1 MNKNKPEGTVTT
13 YYLTLNFKSMKKF
26 KLLNFRNFGIN
37 QKLLRTMKLTFLFLL
52 ACFLQVSA
60 TVYSQNT
67 KFTFD
72 VKNKRV
78 VDILRDIE
86 DQSEFRF
93 FYQREQVNVERKIDL
108 DITDQTVEN
117 ILTQIFNEVGVEFQV
132 RNDNLILL
140 KPAGMTYGMYEY
152 LAENGQ
158 QQRSVSGKVTDTNN
172 QPLPGVTVVMK
183 GTTQGTVTNADGNY
197 TLINIPEDATLVF
210 SFVGMRTQEVVVG
223 NQTRIDV
230 RLEEETIG
238 IEEVVAI
245 GYGTARRKDIT
256 GSVSSVDIE
265 NSPLAMTP
273 NVNALQSLKAT
284 TPGLNIGAT
293 NSAGQNPSLLV
304 RGQNSLNASNY
315 PLIVLDGVVFLGS
328 INDINPADISSVDI
342 LKDASSA
349 AVYGSRAANGVIIIN
364 TKRGKIGKPTLSF
377 SSSFGVYQWIQRPQM
392 ANLDKYIEK
401 LLIQVGSTDP
411 LNQLFPSEVY
421 NYQNGIT
428 YHVPDI
434 ISRTGQIQNNQLN
447 VSGSVEN
454 LNYYLSAGYTD
465 QKGVMIGDDYN
476 RISLKGRI
484 NTNIT
489 DWIQFSVDGTYNRSD
504 FSGIGVPTATIRY
517 GDSYMAYYRG
527 DPKDKLLE
535 KWPNTERS
543 PGLMPYGMNPLWP
556 TNANKDN
563 VVDDVDIQ
571 DFYYLNTFAHIDAPF
586 LEGLSYRLNFARNY
600 RTFKQERFYYENYFI
615 EGGFFQ
621 DLERYSPAT
630 TSGFLGQAQG
640 FVRDRKISNYVFD
653 NIVNF
658 KRQFDQHFVDVTLV
672 ATRDYQSDRQ
682 FQLDGNNFLDNGN
695 TLLGIDGLPLATN
708 QINSNA
714 HTEFS
719 NIGYLARLSYTLNDR
734 YHFTSSFRRDA
745 SSVFGA
751 RNKWGNFPSVGIA
764 WTITEEDFLSNHEF
778 INYLK
783 LKTSY
788 GKNGNQGISAYETLA
803 RVTSGST
810 GGLRYQ
816 FSNQP
821 GISRYGL
828 AISALGN
835 ELLGWETTTSFNGGI
850 EGSFLNNRLSLNL
863 DFYFS
868 KTVDQL
874 FVRQIPIMTGFS
886 SIRAS
891 MGQVDNKGIELSL
904 NTVNVQNNKLK
915 WTSNLT
921 FWQNRNTLAELYGDG
936 LDDIGNNLF
945 IGKSLGAIYG
955 FEWVGIVQEGDSD
968 YITKTGARPGYP
980 KYADLDGDGLITAD
994 KDRKILGYTK
1004 ENFRL
1009 NLSNNLNYGNFEFY
1023 VLLSGIF
1030 GGGENYYLD
1039 TNQGAFL
1046 VNQPGFN
1053 REEFLDKIDYWTP
1066 QNQNNNFP
1074 SSQFNHDGRFLGLQS
1089 RSFLKV
1095 QDIIISY
1102 TFRGSWLEQ
1111 MKIQGLRAH
1120 LSAQNIYTFTGWDGD
1135 PELGLGGWD
1144 RYYPVPAS
1152 YSLGFNITF

>member
-1 MNKNKPEGTVTT
+1 
-13 YYLTLNFKSMKKF
+13 MKKL
-26 KLLNFRNFGIN
+26 KLVNFRNFGIN
-37 QKLLRTMKLTFLFLL
+37 QKLLRTMKLTFLFLF
-52 ACFLQVSA
+52 ACLLQVSA

-93 FYQREQVNVERKIDL
+93 FYQREQVDVERKIDL

-117 ILTQIFNEVGVEFQV
+117 ILSKIFNEEGIEFQV

-140 KPAGMTYGMYEY
+140 KPAGMTFGTIEF
-152 LAENGQ
+152 LSGFGQ
-158 QQRSVSGKVTDTNN
+158 QQRTVSGTVTDESG
-172 QPLPGVTVVMK
+172 QPLPGVTVLIK
-183 GTTQGTVTNADGNY
+183 GTTQGTVTNPDGNY
-197 TLINIPEDATLVF
+197 SLTNIPEDATLVF
-210 SFVGMRTQEVVVG
+210 SFVGMSTQEMVVG
-223 NQTRIDV
+223 NQTNINVTMEFDA
-230 RLEEETIG
+230 IG

-256 GSVSSVDIE
+256 GSVSSVEIE

-293 NSAGQNPSLLV
+293 NSSGQNPSLLV

-315 PLIVLDGVVFLGS
+315 PLIVVDGVVFLGS

-364 TKRGKIGKPTLSF
+364 TKRGKTGKPTLSF
-377 SSSFGVYQWIQRPQM
+377 SSSFGVYQWIQRPKM
-392 ANLDKYIEK
+392 ASLEKWLVKYGTS
-401 LLIQVGSTDP
+401 LGSDDP
-411 LNQLFPSEVY
+411 LDFLYPNERY

-434 ISRTGQIQNNQLN
+434 YSRTGQIQNNQLN

-465 QKGVMIGDDYN
+465 QEGVIIGDDYN
-476 RISLKGRI
+476 RVSLKGRI
-484 NTNIT
+484 NTNVT
-489 DWIQFSVDGTYNRSD
+489 DWIQISVDGTYNRSD
-504 FSGIGVPTATIRY
+504 FSGVGVPTGTMRY
-517 GDSYMAYYRG
+517 GDSYEAYYRG

-543 PGLMPYGMNPLWP
+543 PGLTPYGMNPLWI
-556 TNANKDN
+556 TNANKDD

-571 DFYYLNTFAHIDAPF
+571 DFYYLNTSALFSAPF
-586 LEGLSYRLNFARNY
+586 LEGLSYRINFAKNY
-600 RTFKQERFYYENYFI
+600 RNFKQERFYYEHYFI

-640 FVRDRKISNYVFD
+640 FVRDRKISNYVID

-658 KRQFDQHFVDVTLV
+658 KRQFDLHFVDVTLV

-708 QINSNA
+708 LINSNA

-719 NIGYLARLSYTLNDR
+719 NIGYLARLNYTFNDK

-751 RNKWGNFPSVGIA
+751 RNKWGNFPSVGLA
-764 WTITEEDFLSNHEF
+764 WTISEEDFLSNNEF
-778 INYLK
+778 IDYLK

-810 GGLRYQ
+810 GELRYQ
-816 FSNQP
+816 FADQT

-904 NTVNVQNNKLK
+904 NTVNIQNNNLK

-936 LDDIGNNLF
+936 KDDIGNNLF

-955 FEWVGIVQEGDSD
+955 FEWIGIVQEGDTE
-968 YITKTGARPGYP
+968 YIANTGARPGDA
-980 KYADLDGDGLITAD
+980 KYADLDGDGNVTIAD
-994 KDRKILGYTK
+994 DRKILGYTK

-1009 NLSNNLNYGNFEFY
+1009 NLSNTVNYGNFEFY
-1023 VLLSGIF
+1023 VLLAGIF
-1030 GGGENYYLD
+1030 GGGDNYYMD
-1039 TNQGAFL
+1039 TNPGAYL
-1046 VNQPGFN
+1046 AGQPGFL
-1053 REEFLDKIDYWTP
+1053 RMEFLDKIDYWTP
-1066 QNQNNNFP
+1066 ENPNNNYP
-1074 SSQFNHDGRFLGLQS
+1074 SISYDDASRFLGLQT

-1095 QDIIISY
+1095 QDVIISY
-1102 TFRGSWLEQ
+1102 TFKGNWMEQ
-1111 MKIQGLRAH
+1111 MKIQGLKAH

-1152 YSLGFNITF
+1152 YSVGFNITF